1 MGIKWLH
8 FSSFLFTNEWNDYN
22 ICRPPFKSRLIYF
35 YFIHPN
41 VVLVGMCGHQEHAGC
56 QQTSKGLGYSG
67 TGGMDACETAWGD
80 EK

>member
-1 MGIKWLH
+1 
-8 FSSFLFTNEWNDYN
+8 
-22 ICRPPFKSRLIYF
+22 
-35 YFIHPN
+35 
-41 VVLVGMCGHQEHAGC
+41 MCGHQEHAGC